1 MESPLLAEK
10 LLDPDPGAWV
20 SGFCCC
26 CCCFSC
32 FSRFLKISLVEWELQ
47 NERPTLLST
56 LATLPPA
63 GTGDSLP
70 SQGCFQKS
78 CSYSSRGER

>member
-32 FSRFLKISLVEWELQ
+32 FSRFFKNQLGRVGITK
-47 NERPTLLST
+47 
-56 LATLPPA
+56 
-63 GTGDSLP
+63 
-70 SQGCFQKS
+70 
-78 CSYSSRGER
+78 